1 MNAVRVP
8 WSSASFLVYLGG
20 LVVFGS
26 ILSLLAVQADEHGA
40 AGLALWA
47 ALVLAVLNALAF
59 WFRLTGHFV
68 TAGLLALSSVGA
80 FVVALGALL
89 DWFGWLPNIDE
100 PGFNGFHFWL
110 LVLELATVIA
120 AGLALAIY
128 RFPLLVLVLAG
139 SAWYFTTDLLSGG
152 DDWSA
157 LVTIAVGIVLLAV
170 AAAVDTGPSRPY
182 GFWLHVVSGLTIGGG
197 LLWFFH
203 DGDFDWIVITVGA
216 LLYIALGDRLMRSS
230 WVVLGA
236 WAFLQSASHFA
247 EKWSDIGTFFP
258 FFYLFPFSTL
268 SGLDGDYGDER
279 HRPWA
284 APLTF
289 AVVGLIFIGIALFLA
304 RRRRDAIPA
313 AELL

>member
-1 MNAVRVP
+1 MNAVRAP

-20 LVVFGS
+20 FVVFGA

-47 ALVLAVLNALAF
+47 VLVLAVLNALAF
-59 WFRLTGHFV
+59 WFRLSGHFV
-68 TAGLLALSSVGA
+68 TAGLLALSSVAA

-120 AGLALAIY
+120 SVVALSIF
-128 RFPLLVLVLAG
+128 RFPLLVLAVAG

-152 DDWSA
+152 GDWSA
-157 LVTIAVGIVLLAV
+157 LVTIAVGLVLLAV
-170 AAAVDTGPSRPY
+170 AAAVDTGPSRLY
-182 GFWLHVVSGLTIGGG
+182 GFWPHVVSGLTIGGG

-203 DGDFDWIVITVGA
+203 DSDFDWIVITIGA

-247 EKWSDIGTFFP
+247 ERWSDVSSFFP
-258 FFYLFPFSTL
+258 FFYLFPFAAL
-268 SGLDGDYGDER
+268 SGLDGDFGDER
-279 HRPWA
+279 QRPWA

-289 AVVGLIFIGIALFLA
+289 AVAGLVLIGIALFLA